1 MAVWQTEGH
10 QYHDP
15 SSAADRAELPMHS
28 EVEALVIVLLEG
40 GMKPYNVWRQVH
52 AGQISMGS
60 QPGGSLEAAS
70 DARWNITLPQVYAV
84 RKKLQLAGRVVS
96 DQRRQEQR
104 LGTTV
109 AELGS
114 SGVQLLP
121 GAPGLTWQEREGGQR
136 QGRRHGLL
144 GGPQLHL
151 PIQR

>member
-1 MAVWQTEGH
+1 MLAR
-10 QYHDP
+10 
-15 SSAADRAELPMHS
+15 SA
-28 EVEALVIVLLEG
+28 
-40 GMKPYNVWRQVH
+40 W
-52 AGQISMGS
+52 
-60 QPGGSLEAAS
+60 AAS
-70 DARWNITLPQVYAV
+70 LVAHWKQPAVPAGTSPYHKCMQCDAV

-121 GAPGLTWQEREGGQR
+121 GAPGLTWQEREGGQQ
-136 QGRRHGLL
+136 QGRRHGLF